1 MVRYHL
7 TYAIRHLRKNTT
19 YTLLNVVG
27 LSIGLACFAIIAL
40 WVSSELSFDKLH
52 AKGDRIYRV
61 AGRVI
66 DEMATSEQA
75 VSSPP
80 FAVALMKDF
89 PEVEN
94 AVRIDNV
101 NATVQYQDQRF
112 IEDDMLVTDP
122 SFLDIFDFKLVRGNK
137 QTVLSQPYSI
147 VLSESLA
154 KKYFGNAD
162 PIGQSMTIFRY
173 DPDGNGAQYKVTGI
187 IEDCPLN
194 SHFNYTALISFKTWE
209 VAEPAILG
217 SDGWMDNSLYTYV
230 LLHQNADPAS
240 MQSRFGEFARTYS
253 GKIMDQFN
261 FRYEY
266 FLQPLFDIHLHS
278 NVRYEIGPT
287 SSMSYVMIFG
297 TIGVIVLL
305 LASIN
310 YVNLSTAY
318 SAERFKE
325 VGIHKVMGAEK
336 RQLVVQYLTESWL
349 LAVTSLVVAFAW
361 IELGRPMFESVT
373 GRPFEGLYEIQ
384 SLLIL
389 FSIASV
395 VGLLAGFYPS
405 IVLSAFRP
413 VNVLKGNIS
422 GMSSSLLRKIL
433 VVFQYSITIILVI
446 GIIVVQVQMR
456 FIDQKDLGYNHEN
469 LVILGVNGSREV
481 MNGYE
486 AFVNELAASPD
497 FAGAA
502 RSNTSIV
509 GGLSN
514 AMALS
519 EDVTGQKVNSA
530 VYRVRADYDYIDVY
544 GMKIV
549 AGRNFRTDNAA
560 DSTKAFI
567 INEATTK
574 AYGFANPSDAVGK
587 TFQFGGLDG
596 QVIGVVRDFNFNGL
610 QHRIEPTC
618 LYLLDGGFSRITVRL
633 RGNTK
638 EAFGQLTTVWKKH
651 FPNTVYDYRF
661 YDDALNRLYQSERRF
676 STIFLVFSMISL
688 VIACL
693 GLFALV
699 SYTVERRSKEI
710 GIRKVLGAS
719 VTNILSM
726 LSKEFLLLVAI
737 SSIVAIPAGYYFMSE
752 WLTGFSYH
760 VSLNAFMF
768 ITAGALVL
776 IVAWATVTLRT
787 FRAAASNPVKSLRS
801 E

>member
-1 MVRYHL
+1 MIKYHL

-40 WVSSELSFDKLH
+40 WVNSELSFDKLH
-52 AKGDRIYRV
+52 TKGDRIYRV

-75 VSSPP
+75 VTSPP
-80 FAVALMKDF
+80 FAAAMMKDF

-94 AVRIDNV
+94 AVRMDNID
-101 NATVQYQDQRF
+101 ATVQYQDQRF
-112 IEDDMLVTDP
+112 IEDEMLITDP
-122 SFLDIFDFKLVRGNK
+122 SFLDVFDFKLLRGDK
-137 QTVLSQPYSI
+137 QTVLAQPYSI

-154 KKYFGNAD
+154 KKYFGSAD
-162 PIGQSMTIFRY
+162 PVGQSMTIFRY
-173 DPDGNGAQYKVTGI
+173 DPDGNGAQFKVTGI

-194 SHFNYTALISFKTWE
+194 SHFNYKALISFKTWE
-209 VAEPAILG
+209 TVEPEILG
-217 SDGWMDNSLYTYV
+217 SDGWMDNSMYTYV
-230 LLHQNADPAS
+230 LLHENADPAS
-240 MQSRFGEFARTYS
+240 LQSKFEAFARTYS
-253 GKIMDQFN
+253 GKIMDQYN

-266 FLQPLFDIHLHS
+266 FLQRLFDIHLHS

-325 VGIHKVMGAEK
+325 VGIHKVMGAVK
-336 RQLVVQYLTESWL
+336 RQLVTQYLTESWL
-349 LAVTSLVVAFAW
+349 LAITSLLIAFAW
-361 IELGRPMFESVT
+361 IEIGRPLFESVT
-373 GRPFEGLYEIQ
+373 GRPFEGLYRVQ
-384 SLLIL
+384 SLFTL
-389 FSIASV
+389 FSIATV

-422 GMSSSLLRKIL
+422 GMSSSWLRKVL
-433 VVFQYSITIILVI
+433 VVVQYSITIILVI
-446 GIIVVQVQMR
+446 GIIVVQFQMR

-469 LVILGVNGSREV
+469 LVIIGVNGSSEV
-481 MNGYE
+481 INGYQ
-486 AFVNELAASPD
+486 AFVNELAASSN
-497 FAGAA
+497 FAGAT
-502 RSNTSIV
+502 RSNSSIV

-519 EDVTGQKVNSA
+519 EDVTGEKVNSA
-530 VYRVRADYDYIDVY
+530 VYRVRGDFDYIDVY

-549 AGRNFRTDNAA
+549 AGRNFLTDNAA

-574 AYGFANPSDAVGK
+574 AYGFANPSDAIGK
-587 TFQFGGLDG
+587 NFELNGRNG

-610 QHRIEPTC
+610 QHRVEPTC
-618 LYLLDGGFSRITVRL
+618 IYLLNGGFSRISVRL
-633 RGNTK
+633 KGNTK
-638 EAFGQLTTVWKKH
+638 EAFDQLTTVWKKH
-651 FPNTVYDYRF
+651 FPNSVYDYRF
-661 YDDALNRLYQSERRF
+661 YDDALERLYQSERRF
-676 STIFLVFSMISL
+676 STIFMVFSIISL

-699 SYTVERRSKEI
+699 SYTVEKRSKEI

-719 VTNILSM
+719 VANILSM

-752 WLTGFSYH
+752 WLTGFAYH
-760 VSLNAFMF
+760 VTLNAFMF
-768 ITAGALVL
+768 IAAGVLVL
-776 IVAWATVTLRT
+776 VIAWATVSLRT
-787 FRAAASNPVKSLRS
+787 FRAAQSNPVKSLRS